1 MKSEDQF
8 PKDAVAVSATAITR
22 RLGWI
27 AVRLVLVYALATEF
41 QPFFYQAF

>member
-1 MKSEDQF
+1 MTTEGQKPDPEPLEPRELAWRF
-8 PKDAVAVSATAITR
+8 
-22 RLGWI
+22 GWI